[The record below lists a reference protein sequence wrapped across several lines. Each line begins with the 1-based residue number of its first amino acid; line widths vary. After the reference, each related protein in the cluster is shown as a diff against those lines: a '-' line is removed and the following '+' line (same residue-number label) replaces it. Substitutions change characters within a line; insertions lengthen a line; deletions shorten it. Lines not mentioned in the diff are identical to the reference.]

1 MCIRDRHVA
10 SRLLERG
17 DTVVGIDNLNKY
29 YDVSLKTARND
40 ILKGY
45 KNFKFEEV
53 GISDKKDIEL
63 IFEKVKPQKVVNL
76 AAQAGVRYSLENPNA
91 YIKAN
96 IEGFMNILECC
107 RYHNVEGLVY
117 ASSSSVYGGNKK
129 MPFLYHFL

>member
-1 MCIRDRHVA
+1 MKILVTGSAGFIGMHVA

-53 GISDKKDIEL
+53 DISDKKDIEL
-63 IFEKVKPQKVVNL
+63 IFEKVNL
-76 AAQAGVRYSLENPNA
+76 KRL
-91 YIKAN
+91 
-96 IEGFMNILECC
+96 
-107 RYHNVEGLVY
+107 
-117 ASSSSVYGGNKK
+117 
-129 MPFLYHFL
+129 